1 VSIEKH
7 RLYVVATPIGNL
19 GDMSERAR
27 QVLAGVDAVAAEDT
41 RHSGKLL
48 KAFGISTA
56 LLALHEHNE
65 RQVVPR
71 LVERMQAGEALAL
84 VSDAGTPLISDPGY
98 HLVKAAHVAGL
109 PVVPVPGP
117 SALMAALSAAGLP
130 TDRFVFEGFL
140 PAKSAA
146 RQQRL
151 QALGHESRTLVFFE
165 SPHRLLSCLQ
175 DMATVLGDTRQ
186 ACLARELTKLH
197 ETVLPLSLGELAE
210 RVARD
215 ADQQRG
221 ESVLVV
227 AGEAAGEQG
236 AVETEAEQRRVLEIL
251 LAELPVKQAADLA
264 ARLTGGRRNEL
275 YRLALA
281 LQEPQD

>member
-7 RLYVVATPIGNL
+7 SLYVVATPIGNL
-19 GDMSERAR
+19 GDLSERAR
-27 QVLAGVDAVAAEDT
+27 QVLAAVDCIAAEDT

-48 KAFGISTA
+48 KAFGISSH
-56 LLALHEHNE
+56 LVSLHEHNE

-71 LVERMQAGEALAL
+71 LVERLVAGEAVAL
-84 VSDAGTPLISDPGY
+84 ISDAGTPLISDPGY
-98 HLVKAAHVAGL
+98 HLVQAAHDAGIR
-109 PVVPVPGP
+109 VVPIPGP
-117 SALMAALSAAGLP
+117 SALLAALSAAGLP

-140 PAKSAA
+140 PAKAAA

-151 QALGHESRTLVFFE
+151 QALLHEPRTLVFYE

-175 DMATVLGDTRQ
+175 DLVAVLGGERR

-197 ETVLPLSLGELAE
+197 ETVLSLSLGELAR
-210 RVARD
+210 RVEQD

-227 AGEAAGEQG
+227 AGEAAGG
-236 AVETEAEQRRVLEIL
+236 DDTEAAEQRRVLEIL
-251 LAELPVKQAADLA
+251 LAELPVRQAAELA

-275 YRLALA
+275 YRLALE
-281 LQEPQD
+281 LQKQRDS